1 MKFIF
6 RTEHHS
12 RSDAAMDKLLFAQKK
27 ADDILG
33 MIQAGA
39 ALVPLSMQ

>member
-1 MKFIF
+1 
-6 RTEHHS
+6 
-12 RSDAAMDKLLFAQKK
+12 MDKLLFAQKK